1 MVAVREPLAAC
12 QHDGMSQSPE
22 EPLGF
27 LLYRLV
33 AALRPQVAAELKPLG
48 LSLPEFV
55 CMRILSNHPGL
66 TSAELARGTN
76 VSAQAANQVLHAL
89 EERGALSRP
98 ASTPSGRAMPAQ
110 LTRRGKALL
119 KRAEAAVHVADQR
132 ILTRLTADEQRHLK
146 QLLYAAGTR
155 TAADCKTDSSR

>member
-1 MVAVREPLAAC
+1 MY
-12 QHDGMSQSPE
+12 GMSESHEE

-27 LLYRLV
+27 LMYRV
-33 AALRPQVAAELKPLG
+33 MAALRPQVAAEFKPLR

-55 CMRILSNHPGL
+55 CLRILSNHPGL

-76 VSAQAANQVLHAL
+76 VSAQAANQVLLAL
-89 EERGALSRP
+89 EERGALTRP
-98 ASTPSGRAMPAQ
+98 ASTPAGRAMSAQ

-119 KRAEAAVHVADQR
+119 KRADAAVQVAEQR
-132 ILTRLTADEQRHLK
+132 ILAHLTADERRHLK

-155 TAADCKTDSSR
+155 AAAADCKTD

>member
-1 MVAVREPLAAC
+1 MW
-12 QHDGMSQSPE
+12 GMSHSDE

-27 LLYRLV
+27 LLYRV
-33 AALRPQVAAELKPLG
+33 MAALRPQVAAELKPLE

-55 CMRILSNHPGL
+55 CLRILSNHPGL

-76 VSAQAANQVLHAL
+76 VSAQAMNQVLHGL
-89 EERGALSRP
+89 EERGALTRP
-98 ASTPSGRAMPAQ
+98 ASSPAGRAMPAR

-119 KRAEAAVHVADQR
+119 KRADVAVQVADQR
-132 ILTRLTADEQRHLK
+132 ILTRLTADEQRRLK

-155 TAADCKTDSSR
+155 IGEDCANL

>member
-1 MVAVREPLAAC
+1 
-12 QHDGMSQSPE
+12 MSESHE
-22 EPLGF
+22 APLGF
-27 LLYRLV
+27 LLYRVV
-33 AALRPQVAAELKPLG
+33 AALRPQLAAELKPLG
-48 LSLPEFV
+48 LTLPEFV
-55 CMRILSNHPGL
+55 CMRILSHHPGL
-66 TSAELARGTN
+66 SSAELARGTN

-119 KRAEAAVHVADQR
+119 KRADAAVHTADQR
-132 ILTRLTADEQRHLK
+132 VLGRLTPDEQRQLK

-155 TAADCKTDSSR
+155 PPDACESDSSR

>member
-1 MVAVREPLAAC
+1 MW
-12 QHDGMSQSPE
+12 GMSHSDE

-27 LLYRLV
+27 LLYRV
-33 AALRPQVAAELKPLG
+33 MAALRPQVAAELKPLE

-55 CMRILSNHPGL
+55 CLRILSNHPGL

-76 VSAQAANQVLHAL
+76 VSAQAMNQVLHGL
-89 EERGALSRP
+89 EERGALTRP
-98 ASTPSGRAMPAQ
+98 ASSPAGRAMPAR

-119 KRAEAAVHVADQR
+119 KRADVAVQVADQR
-132 ILTRLTADEQRHLK
+132 ILTRLTADEQRRLK

-155 TAADCKTDSSR
+155 IGEGCANL

>member
-1 MVAVREPLAAC
+1 MW
-12 QHDGMSQSPE
+12 GMSQPDE

-27 LLYRLV
+27 LLYRVV
-33 AALRPQVAAELKPLG
+33 AVLRPQIAAELKPLD

-55 CMRILSNHPGL
+55 CMRILAKHPGL
-66 TSAELARGTN
+66 TSAELARGTH

-98 ASTPSGRAMPAQ
+98 ASTPAGRAMPAQ

-119 KRAEAAVHVADQR
+119 KRAETAVRLAEER
-132 ILTRLTADEQRHLK
+132 ILTRLSADERRHLK
-146 QLLYAAGTR
+146 RLLYAAGNP
-155 TAADCKTDSSR
+155 AADESGNR

>member
-1 MVAVREPLAAC
+1 MG
-12 QHDGMSQSPE
+12 GMSQTHE
-22 EPLGF
+22 APLGF
-27 LLYRLV
+27 LLYRVV
-33 AALRPQVAAELKPLG
+33 AALRPQVAAELKPLA

-89 EERGALSRP
+89 EERGALTRP

-119 KRAEAAVHVADQR
+119 KRADAAVHAADQR
-132 ILTRLTADEQRHLK
+132 ILGRLTADEQRQLK

-155 TAADCKTDSSR
+155 TAADGNPDSAR

>member
-1 MVAVREPLAAC
+1 MVAVSGPPAAC
-12 QHDGMSQSPE
+12 EHEGVSQLHE
-22 EPLGF
+22 APLGF
-27 LLYRLV
+27 LLYRV
-33 AALRPQVAAELKPLG
+33 MAALRPQVAAELKPLG
-48 LSLPEFV
+48 LTPPEFV
-55 CMRILSNHPGL
+55 CMRILAHRPGL
-66 TSAELARGTN
+66 SSAELARGTN

-119 KRAEAAVHVADQR
+119 KRADAAVRTADQR
-132 ILTRLTADEQRHLK
+132 VLGGLTADEQRQLK

-155 TAADCKTDSSR
+155 TAEGCETDSPR